1 MPKGLLLRFR
11 FFTLP
16 LEKIFNLSPFL
27 NCQEG
32 LSGTFVIYM
41 TNKKALRN
49 LFLVCSENL
58 G

>member
-1 MPKGLLLRFR
+1 M
-11 FFTLP
+11 LP

-27 NCQEG
+27 SCQEG